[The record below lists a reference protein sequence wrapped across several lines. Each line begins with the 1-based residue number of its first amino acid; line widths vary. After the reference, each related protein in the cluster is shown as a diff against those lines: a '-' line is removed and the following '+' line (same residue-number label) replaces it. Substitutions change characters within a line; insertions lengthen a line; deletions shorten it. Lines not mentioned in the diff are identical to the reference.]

1 MCGRYTL
8 TSPDELVHEFG
19 LGELP
24 FPLSPRYNI
33 APSNEVPVVVQEGD
47 APTLRLLRWGLVPS
61 WATLDR
67 STKRP
72 INARAETVHEKPS
85 FREAF
90 ERRRCLVCAD
100 GFYEWKRQGRRP
112 MPYLMRRRDKRIL
125 SLAGIWDTHVDA
137 SGATTNSFAILT
149 TAANDL
155 MAPIHHRMPIVI
167 DPQSRERWLDAKRQT
182 RADVDN
188 LLVAPPTADYE
199 LFQVSEKVNS
209 VANDSPDC
217 LQPGPDQQ
225 SLF

>member
-8 TSPDELVHEFG
+8 TSPDELVQEFG

-24 FPLSPRYNI
+24 FSLKPRYNI
-33 APSNEVPVVVQEGD
+33 APSNEVPVVVADDDG
-47 APTLRLLRWGLVPS
+47 PTLRLLRWGLVPS
-61 WATLDR
+61 WVKLTR

-100 GFYEWKRQGRRP
+100 GFYEWKREGSRR
-112 MPYLMRRRDKRIL
+112 MPFFMHRRDGRPL
-125 SLAGIWDTHVDA
+125 
-137 SGATTNSFAILT
+137 SFAGVWERHVGDDGTSSDSFAMLT
-149 TAANDL
+149 TSANEL

-167 DPQSRERWLDAKRQT
+167 ARDARARWLSSETQT
-182 RADVDN
+182 RSALED
-188 LLVAPPTADYE
+188 LLVAPPTEDYE
-199 LFQVSEKVNS
+199 LFQVSETVNS
-209 VANDSPDC
+209 VANDSASC
-217 LQPGPDQQ
+217 LRRGPDQQ

>member
-24 FPLSPRYNI
+24 FSLAPRYNI
-33 APSNEVPVVVQEGD
+33 APSNEVPVVTQEDG
-47 APTLRLLRWGLVPS
+47 AYSLRLFLWGLVPS
-61 WATLDR
+61 WATLTR

-100 GFYEWKRQGRRP
+100 GFYEWKRQGSRP
-112 MPYLMRRRDKRIL
+112 MPFFMHRRDERVM
-125 SLAGIWDTHVDA
+125 SLAGIWETHVSDE
-137 SGATTNSFAILT
+137 GATTNSFAILT
-149 TAANDL
+149 TQANEL

-167 DPQSRERWLDAKRQT
+167 DRKARARWLDSSIRKR
-182 RADVDN
+182 RDLED
-188 LLVAPPTADYE
+188 LLVAPLTADYE
-199 LFQVSEKVNS
+199 IYQVSEKVNS
-209 VANDSPDC
+209 VANDSAAC
-217 LQPGPDQQ
+217 LNRGPDQQ